1 MYIVTS
7 ANLGKGLYS
16 SADDNA
22 PSLRLDACKDLI
34 RAWPGGHGSFKLGA
48 NYGTVSV
55 AKKPGYQMSLWLHS
69 DGNQYFISE
78 AGAMNVFCIKEAA
91 DGVLEFITMGLDN
104 GIVLPGVTRA
114 SILELLRDH
123 ASGKAEFPLPG
134 MPKNIRVVER
144 DIAMQEIVDGSKD
157 GSLKG
162 MFGCGTGVVVVQIGE
177 INWQDELLKIPSNPL
192 IKLIR
197 DTMTGIQ
204 RGKVEHADW
213 SYVVPEWDG
222 TASEHDTDGQK
233 VYA

>member
-1 MYIVTS
+1 MLYIVTS

-16 SADDNA
+16 SAEGNG
-22 PSLRLDACKDLI
+22 LKLDACDKFI

-55 AKKPGYQMSLWLHS
+55 AKKPGFQMSLWLHS
-69 DGNQYFISE
+69 DGKQDFISE
-78 AGAMNVFCIKEAA
+78 AGAMNVWVIKKAQ
-91 DGVLEFITMGLDN
+91 DGTLEFTTMGLDN

-114 SILELLRDH
+114 SIIELLKDH
-123 ASGKAEFPLPG
+123 ADGKAEFPLPG

-144 DIAMQEIVDGSKD
+144 DIPMAEIVDGAKD
-157 GSLKG
+157 GSLVG
-162 MFGCGTGVVVVQIGE
+162 MFGCGTGVVVTMISS
-177 INWQDELLKIPSNPL
+177 IRYKDQDIEIPSNPL

-204 RGKVEHADW
+204 RGKVERGDW

-222 TASEHDTDGQK
+222 TAREHDTDGQK